1 MAKKVTLEGLEAAIK
16 QTLDNYNNEVKT
28 NLEAITRE
36 VTKKGV
42 QALKAESAEKFG
54 TTKKRREKYA
64 KTWASTFESK
74 RVNST
79 GIIYNR
85 QAGLPHLLENGHV
98 SRNGTGRTFGR
109 VQGREH
115 IAKVEAELERI
126 FEQEVRNKL

>member
-1 MAKKVTLEGLEAAIK
+1 MAKRVKLEGLEEAVK
-16 QTLDNYNNEVKT
+16 KTLESYNNEVAQ
-28 NLEAITRE
+28 NLEAITKE

-42 QALKAESAEKFG
+42 QAMQSEAAEKFG

-64 KTWASTFESK
+64 KTWTSKFESK
-74 RVNST
+74 KFYST

-115 IAKVEAELERI
+115 IGKVETEIERL
-126 FEQEVRNKL
+126 FMEEVYSKL